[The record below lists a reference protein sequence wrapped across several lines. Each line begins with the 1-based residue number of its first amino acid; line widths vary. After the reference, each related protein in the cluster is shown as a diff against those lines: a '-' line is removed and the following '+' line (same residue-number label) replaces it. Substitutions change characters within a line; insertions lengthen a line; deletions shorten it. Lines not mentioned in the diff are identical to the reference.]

1 MPEYKLKKEFN
12 YKYTKYFMRIGL
24 IFFLAFFLS
33 GCAKQPEEFVRI
45 ATMKPVPALGINNIR
60 YDALKQSARS
70 TGAQAGL
77 AWRSKQIN
85 KLLLLQKSHL
95 NQVFDFNFLIL
106 NHNVLPP
113 VLTEGSNILNLADDE
128 TIRVADKEYQ
138 IVYAPRFVT
147 APPTWRDYI
156 WMSYIKPEIPNGTL
170 LPKNNREIYV
180 WNKFVKIGWNEGVN
194 QADEIFINNLNRMV
208 RDYNGMI
215 LYKKLLVQN
224 MVTAPFV
231 SKADLGITG
240 GGNDMRIN
248 DRVLRITSTSELK
261 PNSKK
266 WKPALDKVIK
276 NDDP

>member
-1 MPEYKLKKEFN
+1 MKTDITAINKNRRLFKN
-12 YKYTKYFMRIGL
+12 INIVGL
-24 IFFLAFFLS
+24 LLLTFIFA

-45 ATMKPVPALGINNIR
+45 ATMKPASPIGINNIR
-60 YDALKQSARS
+60 YESLKQSARE

-77 AWRSKQIN
+77 SWRSKQLN
-85 KLLLLQKSHL
+85 KLLIDQKSRL
-95 NQVFDFNFLIL
+95 NQIFDFNFLVL

-113 VLTEGSNILNLADDE
+113 VLTEGSDTLNLSDDE

-156 WMSYIKPEIPNGTL
+156 WMNYIKPEIPNSTL
-170 LPKNNREIYV
+170 LPKNYKEANV
-180 WNKFVKIGWNEGVN
+180 WNAYVKIGWNEGVN

-215 LYKKLLVQN
+215 LYKKLLAKN

-231 SKADLGITG
+231 SKADLGVTG

-261 PNSKK
+261 ANPKV
-266 WKPALDKVIK
+266 WKPTLDTVHK
-276 NDDP
+276 N

>member
-1 MPEYKLKKEFN
+1 MKAKLAILL
-12 YKYTKYFMRIGL
+12 TL
-24 IFFLAFFLS
+24 IFALA
-33 GCAKQPEEFVRI
+33 GCAKQPDEFVRI
-45 ATMKPVPALGINNIR
+45 ATMKPTSPIGINNIR
-60 YDALKQSARS
+60 YDALKQAARE

-77 AWRSKQIN
+77 AWRSKQLN
-85 KLLLLQKSHL
+85 KLLIDQKSRL
-95 NQVFDFNFLIL
+95 NQIFDFNFLVL

-113 VLTEGSNILNLADDE
+113 VLTEGSNTLNLADDE
-128 TIRVADKEYQ
+128 TIRVSDKEYQ

-156 WMSYIKPEIPNGTL
+156 WMSYIKPEIPNATL
-170 LPKNNREIYV
+170 LPKNSKEVKV

-215 LYKKLLVQN
+215 LYKKLLIQN

-240 GGNDMRIN
+240 GGNDMHIN
-248 DRVLRITSTSELK
+248 DRVLRITTTSELK
-261 PNSKK
+261 PNSKQ
-266 WKPALDKVIK
+266 WKPALNTI
-276 NDDP
+276 NN

>member
-1 MPEYKLKKEFN
+1 MKVKIIIPLLVL
-12 YKYTKYFMRIGL
+12 TSL
-24 IFFLAFFLS
+24 LA
-33 GCAKQPEEFVRI
+33 GCAKQPDEFVRI
-45 ATMKPVPALGINNIR
+45 ATMKPAPAIGINNIR
-60 YDALKQSARS
+60 YEALKQSARS

-85 KLLLLQKSHL
+85 KLLLDQKNHL
-95 NQVFDFNFLIL
+95 NQVFDFNFLVL

-113 VLTEGSNILNLADDE
+113 VLTEGNNTLNLADDE

-147 APPTWRDYI
+147 APPSWRDYI
-156 WMSYIKPEIPNGTL
+156 WMNYIKPEIPNATL
-170 LPKNNREIYV
+170 LPKNNKEVNV

-194 QADEIFINNLNRMV
+194 QADEIFTDNLNRLV
-208 RDYNGMI
+208 RDYDGMI

-266 WKPALDKVIK
+266 WKPALDTVNK
-276 NDDP
+276 D